1 MPTKAPTSVIE
12 KRSADD
18 FSFAKNFVSGYQS
31 LATLQPLNKGKYRG
45 WFLKNSDLDVCEW
58 TATEEDMAYP
68 EHAKGSVIFDYEQI
82 FGRGANQKREAGIC
96 FRAVRLQRLNVSP
109 LLIQEASEDS
119 KKMIIGTFDDQHA
132 RALFDDDKEAHQL
145 AMSKNED
152 YKRRYTIRT
161 MYCVMILDKN
171 NRRAHKKPIVLTVK
185 GLNGVDL
192 SQKSQAFDRQI
203 EMCYNKANGEEVAA
217 TFSEEVHALSV
228 FSLSLGTEVA
238 GANSVEICGVESYE
252 LPLSGTQEEAIES
265 LSRLTIPTEDRE
277 SSWALQKQYKN
288 YIQAYCDMCA
298 ARLKGSYGIAEG
310 VEILPVDRSAKA
322 ALPEGNP
329 TGEDASL

>member
-1 MPTKAPTSVIE
+1 MTPRAATSVIE
-12 KRSADD
+12 KRSASD
-18 FSFAKNFVSGYQS
+18 FAFAKDFVSGYQS

-45 WFLKNSDLDVCEW
+45 WFLKNSDLDACEW

-68 EHAKGSVIFDYEQI
+68 EHPKGSVIFDYEQI
-82 FGRGANQKREAGIC
+82 FGRGMSQKREAGIC
-96 FRAVRLQRLNVSP
+96 FRAVRLQRLNVRP
-109 LLIQEASEDS
+109 LLIQESGEDS
-119 KKMIIGTFDDQHA
+119 KKLIIGSFDDPLA
-132 RALFDDDKEAHQL
+132 RAKFDEDKEAHNL
-145 AMSKNED
+145 ALSKGEE
-152 YKRRYTIRT
+152 YKRKYTVRT

-192 SQKSQAFDRQI
+192 SEKSQAFDRQI
-203 EMCYNKANGEEVAA
+203 ELCYNKANGEDVAV

-238 GANSVEICGVESYE
+238 GSNSVEICGIESFE
-252 LPLSGTQEEAIES
+252 MPMASTQEEAIES
-265 LSRLTIPTEDRE
+265 LSKWTIPTEDRE
-277 SSWALQKQYKN
+277 SSWALQKQYQN
-288 YIQAYCDMCA
+288 YIQAYCEMCA

-310 VEILPVDRSAKA
+310 VEILPAARSSKA